1 MDTNMPRSDVKAL
14 CLPPILVYPRPGEE
28 FIVDADASTIGV
40 GEVLSQ
46 RWRTTDNIEARKK
59 FFRNQEESV
68 SRSEDREIPVWIKV

>member
-1 MDTNMPRSDVKAL
+1 MPRSDVKAL

-46 RWRTTDNIEARKK
+46 R
-59 FFRNQEESV
+59 
-68 SRSEDREIPVWIKV
+68 